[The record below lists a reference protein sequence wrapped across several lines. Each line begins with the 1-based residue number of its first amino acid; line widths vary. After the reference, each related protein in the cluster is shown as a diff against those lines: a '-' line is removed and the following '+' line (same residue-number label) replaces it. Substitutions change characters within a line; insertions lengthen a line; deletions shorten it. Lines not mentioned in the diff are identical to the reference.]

1 MMKGIIY
8 AAAVSSFVLAACT
21 SCTHDGLPGAE
32 VPDDG
37 CIEIRFDADIP
48 PMPVVATRSVDPDG
62 TGVQNMTLFCF
73 DSYGLFV
80 ATTQATLAPTS
91 DDLHEGTF
99 TARVPQNTRLIHF
112 LGNQNM
118 LGFQERDFYN
128 KSEAQVM
135 AALEGS
141 SGMMIYWARF
151 ACAEDDSRSVA
162 EQLKA
167 QGGIELVRNHALIS
181 VDNPAGNGSL
191 DVTGFVVCNTSAF
204 GTVAPYHP
212 EQGFVWPG
220 TEPFVTLPKNT
231 SVMSDILDVTTDM
244 RQYVFECEN
253 TADKPVSVILRG
265 HRPGETEAD
274 DLYYRVMLID
284 AQGEQL
290 LIRRN
295 HHYILH
301 IEGELSYGQRSFGE
315 ALDADEQRLDLD
327 PGQYRR
333 GFGRHLYPESRSDEL
348 CAGPEQRGAAV
359 FASLH
364 APEERRIG
372 GFGGRQTVGDVARRQ
387 QRGGAECRQFVR
399 RRKRRRGERR
409 THRGA
414 A

>member
-151 ACAEDDSRSVA
+151 ACAEDDPRSVA

-315 ALDADEQRLDLD
+315 ALDAAATNNVWISIRDNIDEV
-327 PGQYRR
+327 
-333 GFGRHLYPESRSDEL
+333 SDGTFTL
-348 CAGPEQRGAAV
+348 
-359 FASLH
+359 
-364 APEERRIG
+364 
-372 GFGGRQTVGDVARRQ
+372 
-387 QRGGAECRQFVR
+387 
-399 RRKRRRGERR
+399 
-409 THRGA
+409 
-414 A
+414 